1 MLLNV
6 GTLKPHDLVRSEIPS
21 KNLFSDRKFHLAT
34 ATYTAGSS
42 ATSFVSDLTGKAW
55 HLNAYLGGNQAKIEI
70 YLGNTLKT
78 PIPRLN
84 RSTLWFPSPFLQ
96 HDGPNSG
103 STSFQDGLLF
113 PHWSPAQVAQLFNIC
128 CWEIPLTFPHW
139 NSPSCWIGTFL
150 VLFDS
155 HPRPNASINRSNW
168 PSDSIRNTSPSRFVS
183 NTSAWDTS
191 TLFGSAMFL
200 CNTSMSLTRN

>member
-1 MLLNV
+1 MLLNVGPLQESLQISPNHIISLHSMLLNV

-84 RSTLWFPSPFLQ
+84 RSTL
-96 HDGPNSG
+96 
-103 STSFQDGLLF
+103 
-113 PHWSPAQVAQLFNIC
+113 
-128 CWEIPLTFPHW
+128 
-139 NSPSCWIGTFL
+139 
-150 VLFDS
+150 
-155 HPRPNASINRSNW
+155 
-168 PSDSIRNTSPSRFVS
+168 
-183 NTSAWDTS
+183 
-191 TLFGSAMFL
+191 
-200 CNTSMSLTRN
+200 